1 MVLGQ
6 EFLADKQ
13 FLFPTGDPD
22 TRNCLHLCTAVFGK
36 TARVVTLH
44 EVGNSMSPQA
54 MNVISSEYSTNG

>member
-13 FLFPTGDPD
+13 FLFPTGDPG
-22 TRNCLHLCTAVFGK
+22 TGNWLHLFTEVFGK
-36 TARVVTLH
+36 TTCVVTLH